1 MSKDCFFEKFSKYR
15 PDNKKINEILES
27 VEKIES
33 RYIGNKS
40 DKKVELTLW
49 MPEPVEKSY
58 IYRIEREMV
67 EAYGLERMKILTKY
81 PEDSFY
87 DEYIHQVIIEA
98 EDVGIVSNG
107 FFSDYTYEINGDKIV
122 IYIPFTIGGIRLM
135 ECAKTAGIISAII
148 RSEFGLEFEVR
159 VEQSKGAEESFRMTL
174 KQMEEELRSYVPPSV
189 PQSENPEEEESANVK
204 KLVTVIDSDPN
215 AKREKKGNAEVS
227 EDKTVSVGKMR
238 FDLSSP
244 EVFYI
249 KKEVKEEEVFEPT
262 PITEVTPLSE
272 IYKPNARVS
281 VVGKINSVSETPI
294 SKGTK
299 VLFLIGITDNE
310 ASINIKLILEN
321 EKADSIRKLLKPVTR
336 EIRRGTSVVVT
347 LYSMSLAV
355 IGRIRESKDDKSD
368 KGENELELFPDEIYS
383 VKEIARIDDAEEKR
397 VELHLHTNMSTMDAL
412 MFPELVVEKALEW
425 GWDAIGVTDHGN
437 VQAYPLMMNAARKKD
452 IKILYGMEAYFV
464 DDTARAVWG
473 SENFDFKN
481 DEFIVFDIETT
492 GLTVLS
498 SAITEIGA
506 VKVKN
511 GEVIEVFN
519 TFADPE
525 CHIPEHITEL
535 TGITDEMVK
544 GAPSQIEAVKSFL
557 EFAGDRMLIAHNA
570 GFDVGFIRSVCE
582 KNKIPFK
589 NSYLD
594 TVALSKYVNPEL
606 KKHKLDSLAEYFDLG
621 EFNHHRASDDAEMLT
636 AIFFEMVKKLADEG
650 VHNIAEMNNA
660 MAEKADPLKL
670 RPYHMVIYV
679 KNLTGLK
686 NLYKLISSSYLDYY
700 YRNPRIPKTL
710 LDEHREGLIIG
721 SACEAGEL
729 YQAILSGKSADE
741 IDKLADYYDY
751 YEIQPLCNNMFMVAN
766 ETVSDVEI
774 LKDINRKIVALGEE
788 KGKLVVATCDVH
800 FMNKEDEIFRKI
812 LQAGMK
818 YSDYDRDTGLYLRTT
833 KEMLEEFSYLGEE
846 KAYEVV
852 VTNTRKIAD
861 MIEKIL
867 PIPDGTFTPKM
878 EGAEEELQEMC
889 WKRAHDMYGE
899 VLPVQVESRLKKE
912 LESIIKH
919 GFAVLYMIAQK
930 LVWYS
935 EQQGYL
941 VGSRGSVGSS
951 FVATMAGISEVNP
964 LPPHYRCPKCKYNR
978 FIEDGSVGSGFD
990 LETDYCPVCGERL
1003 LQDGHDIPF
1012 ETFLGFYGD
1021 KSPDIDLNFSGE
1033 VQGKVHKYTEE
1044 LFGAENVFRAGTLG
1058 TLASK
1063 TAYGYVMKYLDE
1075 KGIRMNKAEV
1085 QRLVNG
1091 TVGVKRTTGQHP
1103 GGIIVI
1109 PREYE
1114 VYDFTPVQHPADDA
1128 GSDIV
1133 TTHFAFVY
1141 LHDTILKLDEL
1152 GHDMP
1157 TKYKWLEKYT
1167 GIDVMTVPMNDR
1179 EVYELF
1185 LSKDSLN
1192 IVKGDIDCS
1201 IGTYGLP
1208 EFGTKFVMQML
1219 EQAKPKNFAD
1229 LLQISGL
1236 SHGTDV
1242 WLGNAQDLIQNNIC
1256 TISEVVGTRDS
1267 IMLTLIRYGLD
1278 NAMSF
1283 QIMESV
1289 RKGKGLKPEWEA
1301 EMRGHNVPEWY
1312 IDSCKKIKY
1321 MFPKAHAAAYVMSA
1335 IRLGWYKVHKPL
1347 EFYAA
1352 YFSVAPGGFDAEI
1365 VSRGLGGVKAAMAD
1379 IAQKQKDKT
1388 ATQKDND
1395 LYSTLQLVEE
1405 SMARGV
1411 EYLPIDLYR
1420 SDATSFIPENG
1431 RIRMPFNTLGGL
1443 GDSAAVKIIEARKSG
1458 EFMSKLDFAERT
1470 GLSKSVMQTLDSAGV
1485 FKGMSETNQISL
1497 F

>member
-1 MSKDCFFEKFSKYR
+1 MSETKFLEKYSKYR
-15 PDNKKINEILES
+15 PDNKDIIKVLES
-27 VEKIES
+27 VERFES
-33 RYIGNKS
+33 RYIGEKE
-40 DKKVELTLW
+40 KRHVELTLW
-49 MPEPVEKSY
+49 MPQPVEKQ
-58 IYRIEREMV
+58 ILYRIEREMV
-67 EAYGLERMKILTKY
+67 EAYGLRRMKLLTKY
-81 PEDSFY
+81 PKESFY
-87 DEYIHQVIIEA
+87 REYIHQVITEA
-98 EDVGIVSNG
+98 EDIGVVSRG
-107 FFSDYTYEINGDKIV
+107 FFSDYTYEFYENSIEIF
-122 IYIPFTIGGIRLM
+122 IPFPIGGIKLM
-135 ECAKTAGIISAII
+135 ECARTAGIISAII
-148 RSEFGLEFEVR
+148 KSEFGLEYEVR
-159 VEQSKGAEESFRMTL
+159 VQQSKEAEESFKKTL
-174 KQMEEELRSYVPPSV
+174 RQMEEELKNYVPPVAISNE
-189 PQSENPEEEESANVK
+189 QNKENQDEVR
-204 KLVTVIDSDPN
+204 KLVTTIESSNEDNQD
-215 AKREKKGNAEVS
+215 KKTVLTVG
-227 EDKTVSVGKMR
+227 DDGIVSVGKMK
-238 FDLSSP
+238 FDISSP
-244 EVFYI
+244 ELFYL
-249 KKEVKEEEVFEPT
+249 KKELNEDEVFEFSE
-262 PITEVTPLSE
+262 IREITPLSLLN
-272 IYKPNARVS
+272 KPNTRITT
-281 VVGKINSVSETPI
+281 VGKINSVTETSI

-299 VLFLIGITDNE
+299 TLFMIGITDNE
-310 ASINIKLILEN
+310 ASINVKIMLEN
-321 EKADSIRKLLKPVTR
+321 DKAEPIKKLLKPVTR

-355 IGRIRESKDDKSD
+355 VGRLRESKADEHGQK
-368 KGENELELFPDEIYS
+368 EIELHPDEIYI
-383 VKEIARIDDAEEKR
+383 VKDIPRVDNAEEKR

-437 VQAYPLMMNAARKKD
+437 VQAYPLMMGAAKKKD

-473 SENFDFKN
+473 NENFDFKN

-492 GLTVLS
+492 GLSALS
-498 SAITEIGA
+498 CAITEIGA

-519 TFADPE
+519 TFANPE
-525 CHIPEHITEL
+525 CHIPESITEL

-544 GAPSQIEAVKSFL
+544 DAPSQLEAVKAFL
-557 EFAGDRMLIAHNA
+557 DFAGGRMLIAHNA
-570 GFDVGFIRSVCE
+570 GFDVGFIRSVCD

-594 TVALSKYVNPEL
+594 TVALSKYVNSEL
-606 KKHKLDSLAEYFDLG
+606 KKHKLDTLAEYFELG
-621 EFNHHRASDDAEMLT
+621 QFNHHRASDDAEMLT
-636 AIFFEMVKKLADEG
+636 AIFFKMVKKLADEG
-650 VHNIAEMNNA
+650 VHNINEMNA
-660 MAEKADPLKL
+660 VMAEKADPLKL

-729 YQAILSGKSADE
+729 YQAILTGKSADE

-766 ETVSDVEI
+766 ETVKSVDV
-774 LKDINRKIVALGEE
+774 LKDINKRIVALGEE
-788 KGKLVVATCDVH
+788 KGKPVVATCDVH
-800 FMNKEDEIFRKI
+800 FMNKEDEIYRKI

-818 YSDYDRDTGLYLRTT
+818 FSDYDRDTGLYLRTT
-833 KEMLEEFSYLGEE
+833 EEMLEEFEYLGKE

-852 VTNTRKIAD
+852 VTNTRAIAD

-889 WKRAHDMYGE
+889 WKRAHDMYGDN
-899 VLPVQVESRLKKE
+899 LPTQVESRLKKE

-964 LPPHYRCPKCKYNR
+964 LPPHYRCPKCRYNR

-990 LETDYCPVCGERL
+990 LETEYCPQCGEKL

-1075 KGIRMNKAEV
+1075 KGIRVNKAEV

-1128 GSDIV
+1128 GSDII

-1192 IVKGDIDCS
+1192 IINGDIDCK

-1289 RKGKGLKPEWEA
+1289 RKGKGLKPDWEA
-1301 EMRGHNVPEWY
+1301 EMRNHNVPDWY

-1352 YFSVAPGGFDAEI
+1352 YFSVAPGGFDAGI
-1365 VSRGLGGVKAAMAD
+1365 VSKGLSGVKSAMQE
-1379 IAQKQKDKT
+1379 IEQKQKDKS

-1405 SMARGV
+1405 SMARGI

-1420 SDATSFIPENG
+1420 SDATSFVPENG

-1443 GDSAAVKIIEARKSG
+1443 GDSAALKIIEARQSG
-1458 EFMSKLDFAERT
+1458 EFMSKLDFSERT
-1470 GLSKSVMQTLDSAGV
+1470 GLSKAVMLTLENAGV

>member
-1 MSKDCFFEKFSKYR
+1 
-15 PDNKKINEILES
+15 
-27 VEKIES
+27 
-33 RYIGNKS
+33 
-40 DKKVELTLW
+40 
-49 MPEPVEKSY
+49 
-58 IYRIEREMV
+58 
-67 EAYGLERMKILTKY
+67 
-81 PEDSFY
+81 
-87 DEYIHQVIIEA
+87 
-98 EDVGIVSNG
+98 
-107 FFSDYTYEINGDKIV
+107 
-122 IYIPFTIGGIRLM
+122 
-135 ECAKTAGIISAII
+135 
-148 RSEFGLEFEVR
+148 
-159 VEQSKGAEESFRMTL
+159 
-174 KQMEEELRSYVPPSV
+174 
-189 PQSENPEEEESANVK
+189 
-204 KLVTVIDSDPN
+204 KLVTVVDGSLGKDTSPDTV
-215 AKREKKGNAEVS
+215 EVS
-227 EDKTVSVGKMR
+227 DSKTVKVGRME

-244 EVFYI
+244 ELFYT
-249 KKEVKEEEVFEPT
+249 KKELEEEEIFEPT
-262 PITEVTPLSE
+262 EITHLTPLCNITKSMS
-272 IYKPNARVS
+272 KVC
-281 VVGKINSVSETPI
+281 VVGKINSVSETPV

-299 VLFLIGITDNE
+299 SLIVIGITDNE
-310 ASINIKLILEN
+310 ASINLKLMLES
-321 EKADSIRKLLKPVTR
+321 EKAAPIMKKLKPVTR

-347 LYSMSLAV
+347 LYDMSLAV
-355 IGRIRESKDDKSD
+355 IGRVRENKDD
-368 KGENELELFPDEIYS
+368 GELELYPEEAYT
-383 VKEIARIDDAEEKR
+383 VKEIARRDDAPEKR

-412 MFPELVVEKALEW
+412 MFPEIVVEKAVQW

-437 VQAYPLMMNAARKKD
+437 VQAYPIMMNAARKKD

-473 SENFDFKN
+473 NDNFDFKS

-492 GLTVLS
+492 GLSALS
-498 SAITEIGA
+498 CAITEIGA

-511 GEVIEVFN
+511 GEVLAVFN

-525 CHIPEHITEL
+525 CHIPESITEL

-544 GAPSQIEAVKSFL
+544 GAPSQEEAVRSFL
-557 EFAGDRMLIAHNA
+557 EFAGGGMLIAHNA

-606 KKHKLDSLAEYFDLG
+606 KKHKLDTLAEYFELG
-621 EFNHHRASDDAEMLT
+621 EFNHHRASDDSEMLA
-636 AIFFEMVKKLADEG
+636 AIFFKMVKKLADEG
-650 VHNIAEMNNA
+650 VHNISEMNAA

-679 KNLTGLK
+679 KDLVGLK
-686 NLYKLISSSYLDYY
+686 NLYKLISKSYLDYY

-729 YQAILSGKSADE
+729 YQAILTGKSQDE
-741 IDKLADYYDY
+741 IDRIADYYDY

-766 ETVSDVEI
+766 ETVQSEEV
-774 LKDINRKIVALGEE
+774 LKDINRRIVSLGEE
-788 KGKLVVATCDVH
+788 KGKPVVATCDVH
-800 FMNKEDEIFRKI
+800 FMNKEDEIYRKI

-833 KEMLEEFSYLGEE
+833 EEMLKEFEYLGKE

-852 VTNTRKIAD
+852 VTNTRAISD

-878 EGAEEELQEMC
+878 DGAEEELQEMC
-889 WKRAHDMYGE
+889 WKRAHDMYGDE
-899 VLPVQVESRLKKE
+899 LPPQVELRLKKE

-919 GFAVLYMIAQK
+919 GFAVLYIIAQR

-935 EQQGYL
+935 EKQGYL

-964 LPPHYRCPKCKYNR
+964 LPPHYRCPKCRYNR

-990 LETDYCPVCGERL
+990 LETAYCPECGEKM

-1075 KGIRMNKAEV
+1075 KGIRVNKAEV

-1091 TVGVKRTTGQHP
+1091 CVGVKRTTGQHP

-1167 GIDVMTVPMNDR
+1167 GVDVMTVPMNDKQ
-1179 EVYELF
+1179 VYELF

-1192 IVKGDIDCS
+1192 IVKGDIDCK

-1219 EQAKPKNFAD
+1219 EQARPKNFAD

-1256 TISEVVGTRDS
+1256 TISDVVGTRDS

-1283 QIMESV
+1283 KIMESV
-1289 RKGKGLKPEWEA
+1289 RKGKGLTPEWES
-1301 EMRGHNVPEWY
+1301 EMRTNNVPEWY

-1335 IRLGWYKVHKPL
+1335 IRLGWYKVYKPM

-1365 VSRGLGGVKAAMAD
+1365 VSRGLDGVKAAMREIEA
-1379 IAQKQKDKT
+1379 KVKDKS
-1388 ATQKDND
+1388 ATQKDNE

-1405 SMARGV
+1405 SLVRGV
-1411 EYLPIDLYR
+1411 EYLPIDLYH
-1420 SDATSFIPENG
+1420 SDATSFLPENG
-1431 RIRMPFNTLGGL
+1431 KIRMPFNTLAGL
-1443 GDSAAVKIIEARKSG
+1443 GSSAALKIMEARQDG
-1458 EFMSKLDFAERT
+1458 EFLSKIDFMERS
-1470 GLSKSVMQTLDSAGV
+1470 GLSKAVMQTLEDAGV
-1485 FKGMSETNQISL
+1485 FKGMTETNQLSL